1 MENTE
6 PTEQPLK
13 VAKVLN
19 NKIVL
24 VVPQSCA
31 LSVTEKCSWV
41 IDMGLCDIVVVQDE
55 AYPEAVKAMK
65 GIGHQMKYLNAD
77 GEWELV

>member
-6 PTEQPLK
+6 TNLSPLK

-19 NKIVL
+19 SKIIL
-24 VVPQSCA
+24 VVPQSS
-31 LSVTEKCSWV
+31 SVEVAEKCAWV
-41 IDMGLCDIVVVQDE
+41 IEIGLCDIVIVQDE

-65 GIGHQMKYLNAD
+65 GIGNQMKYLTTD
-77 GEWELV
+77 GNWEEV